1 MYELRK
7 RHKNSRNGSIL
18 SSVYLAV
25 VKAVAFA
32 MISSGYRSQA
42 LLYTHSDQRYIRRY
56 GIHDPTQ
63 HYLYP
68 CWVRVDLYTA
78 GDEITLQIFGSASA
92 IYISISWLYSAWG
105 KYSSNTSSLVCVP
118 GMHAQSKTMLKCF
131 FAAIRCFSLDI
142 YIQQSPLAEAAKS
155 AIHTNYYGVVNVTN
169 IFYPLLQPNSRY

>member
-18 SSVYLAV
+18 SSVYLAE
-25 VKAVAFA
+25 VKAVVFA
-32 MISSGYRSQA
+32 VISSGYRSQA

-78 GDEITLQIFGSASA
+78 GDETTLQLASA
-92 IYISISWLYSAWG
+92 LCISWLYSARG
-105 KYSSNTSSLVCVP
+105 KYSSNTSSYFLLYIP
-118 GMHAQSKTMLKCF
+118 PYFNYGRS
-131 FAAIRCFSLDI
+131 RFSFDS
-142 YIQQSPLAEAAKS
+142 Y
-155 AIHTNYYGVVNVTN
+155 
-169 IFYPLLQPNSRY
+169 NS